1 MWRLWG
7 MVFACGSPD
16 PEERPALTSPPTASE
31 SGSAATGCAAAG
43 VVCTVMGR
51 PGLGLNS
58 GPTGQGLSFGLHFPV
73 GIAIDPAGVRYVAD
87 ESNHRVVRQGADGRV
102 ETVAGIGFPADS
114 VEGPL
119 AGSALHGPTALAWSA
134 GPTADHPGM
143 LTVALRGSNRVVR
156 LDLGAQTLSW
166 VAGTGARAYD
176 GDGAATEHALALPR
190 GVAVGADGTVVV
202 ADTENALLRSIGLD
216 GVITTLAGQPGEQA
230 HRGDGGPGVE
240 AALDAPVGVA
250 VVGDAVFVAEAG
262 AHTIRRLDRATGEI
276 RTWAGAAGQMGTA
289 DGVGAAARFAAPTG
303 LAVDGA
309 GGLLVT
315 EELNHCI
322 RRIDLVNAQVTTLAG
337 RCGEGGFAGDGG
349 PALEALFSSPMGVA
363 VGPDGS
369 WVVADTA
376 NQIVRAIHR

>member
-1 MWRLWG
+1 MGRWWWLW
-7 MVFACGSPD
+7 VACGSPD
-16 PEERPALTSPPTASE
+16 DEAGPTSGGGDAATE
-31 SGSAATGCAAAG
+31 SGAAATGCAAAG

-73 GIAIDPAGVRYVAD
+73 GVAIDPAGVRYVAD

-102 ETVAGIGFPADS
+102 DTVAGIGFPADS

-119 AGSALHGPTALAWSA
+119 AGAALHGPTALAWSA
-134 GPTADHPGM
+134 GPTPDHPGL

-156 LDLGAQTLSW
+156 LDLGAQTLRW

-176 GDGAATEHALALPR
+176 GDGPATAHALALPR
-190 GVAVGADGTVVV
+190 GVAVGLDGTVYV
-202 ADTENALLRSIGLD
+202 ADTENALLRAIAPD
-216 GVITTLAGQPGEQA
+216 GTLTTLAGQPGEQA
-230 HRGDGGPGVE
+230 HRGDGGPGVA

-250 VVGDAVFVAEAG
+250 VVGNAVFVAEAG
-262 AHTIRRLDRATGEI
+262 GHTIRRLDRSTGEI
-276 RTWAGAAGQMGTA
+276 RTWAGAAGQAGTA
-289 DGVGAAARFAAPTG
+289 DGVGDAARFSAPTG
-303 LAVDGA
+303 LAVDGD

-315 EELNHCI
+315 EELNHCV
-322 RRIDLVNAQVTTLAG
+322 RRIDPVDARVTTVAG
-337 RCGEGGFAGDGG
+337 RCGAAGFAGDGG

-363 VGPDGS
+363 VGPGGD
-369 WVVADTA
+369 WVIADTA